1 MHSFLLAVDE
11 FKNVPVPFGID
22 SWVTFWLY
30 FVIAFSNSL
39 LLLLI
44 SYKYFQILQLSGYNL
59 KGLFAWFT
67 DTKFK
72 NYYLL
77 IMLSF
82 LSASCLLMTDVLLES
97 FFKYRILT
105 FIGLIFYIIFTAI
118 FARNQ
123 FETPQKTPLRYT
135 KRMTRMCIIFC
146 LLVFVAT
153 FFLTTIQIKFSAI
166 FVCITPVFIPIFVIV
181 AFLITAPL
189 ELLINHYYVKK
200 AMNVLNS
207 RENPLIVIGI
217 TGSYGKT
224 SCKNILSCLLSQRY
238 KVCSSPYSYN
248 TPMGLSKTI
257 LENLK
262 DEHQIL
268 VCEMGA
274 KCTGDI
280 EYLTRMIK
288 PTIGIIT
295 GIGNQHLASF
305 GSIENLKN
313 TKFELIENLKKGGR
327 AYFNCDTQGA
337 LELYDRAMCK
347 KERTSLS
354 DMNGKYFVD
363 DIKTGEKGSTFNL
376 HLNGDSVKCS
386 TILLG
391 KHNVSNIL
399 LCSAVAYD
407 LGLTKGEIREGIE
420 RLLPS
425 SHRLAIVP
433 SNNALVVLDDAFNA
447 SVEGS
452 NAALEVL
459 ASFSGRKF
467 VVTPG
472 LIELGTENFNAN
484 FEFGKNMAKV
494 ADEVIIV
501 GVENRDAIF
510 DGLIFG
516 GFDEKNITN
525 VGSLPQATTILEMH
539 AKPHDVVL
547 FENDLPD
554 NYN

>member
-1 MHSFLLAVDE
+1 MNNFLLAVDE
-11 FKNVPVPFGID
+11 FKNVPVPFGLD

-30 FVIAFSNSL
+30 FVIAFTNCL
-39 LLLLI
+39 LLLLA
-44 SYKYFQILQLSGYNL
+44 SYKFFHIIQLSGYNL
-59 KGLFAWFT
+59 KGLFAWLKE
-67 DTKFK
+67 TKFK
-72 NYYLL
+72 HYGVL
-77 IMLSF
+77 IILAF

-97 FFKYRILT
+97 FFKYKILT
-105 FIGLIFYIIFTAI
+105 FIGLIFYVIFSAVII
-118 FARNQ
+118 RNN
-123 FETPQKTPLRYT
+123 FETPQKTPLKYT

-153 FFLTTIQIKFSAI
+153 FALTTIQIKFSAI
-166 FVCITPVFIPIFVIV
+166 FVCATPLLVPLFIIL

-189 ELLINHYYVKK
+189 EMYINHYYVKK
-200 AMNVLNS
+200 AKKVLDE
-207 RENPLIVIGI
+207 RKKPLIVIGI

-224 SCKNILSCLLSQRY
+224 SVKNILSSILSQRY

-248 TPMGLSKTI
+248 TPMGLSRTI

-262 DEHQIL
+262 EDHQIL

-305 GSIENLKN
+305 GNIENLKN
-313 TKFELIENLKKGGR
+313 TKFELIENLKKGGK
-327 AYFNCDTQGA
+327 AYFNVDSAGA
-337 LELYDRAMCK
+337 MELYERANCK
-347 KERTSLS
+347 KVKTALS
-354 DMNGKYFVD
+354 DQNNKYSVS
-363 DIKTGEKGSTFNL
+363 DIVTSEKGSTFSLNL
-376 HLNGDSVKCS
+376 DGKIIKCS

-391 KHNVSNIL
+391 AHNVSNIL
-399 LCSAVAYD
+399 LCSAVASD
-407 LGLTKGEIREGIE
+407 IGLTPEEIREGIE
-420 RLLPS
+420 RLMPS

-433 SNNALVVLDDAFNA
+433 SANALVVLDDAFNS

-452 NAALEVL
+452 KAALSVL
-459 ASFSGRKF
+459 SSFSGKKF

-472 LIELGTENFNAN
+472 LVELGSENFNAN
-484 FEFGKNMAKV
+484 FEFGRDMAKV

-501 GVENRDAIF
+501 GVDNMDPIYE
-510 DGLIFG
+510 GLIFG
-516 GFDEKNITN
+516 GFNKDNIVK
-525 VGSLPQATTILEMH
+525 VGSLSQATTILEMH
-539 AKPHDVVL
+539 SNPHDVVL